1 MLAVLSSLGYAP
13 GGAPLRVHAQ
23 RSSRISLSPSMAGS
37 LVVTDGTDSFYGS
50 RSIVQTR
57 RERSVSWQPAVMS
70 CPTMTG
76 AISTSGS
83 AASSDEAP

>member
-37 LVVTDGTDSFYGS
+37 LVVTDGTDSFFGS
-50 RSIVQTR
+50 RLIVQTI
-57 RERSVSWQPAVMS
+57 WDHGAATTMPPAPHLLGVHW
-70 CPTMTG
+70 G
-76 AISTSGS
+76 
-83 AASSDEAP
+83 

>member
-37 LVVTDGTDSFYGS
+37 LVVTDGTDSFFGS
-50 RSIVQTR
+50 RLIVQT
-57 RERSVSWQPAVMS
+57 
-70 CPTMTG
+70 
-76 AISTSGS
+76 I
-83 AASSDEAP
+83 